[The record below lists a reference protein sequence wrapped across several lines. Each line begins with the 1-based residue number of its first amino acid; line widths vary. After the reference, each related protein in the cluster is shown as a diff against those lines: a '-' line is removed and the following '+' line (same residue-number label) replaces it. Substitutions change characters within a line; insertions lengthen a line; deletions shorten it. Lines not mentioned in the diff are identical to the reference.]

1 MTKTK
6 KKKNYT
12 HEEINNMTFAE
23 RFETHKW
30 IANNTANKSFAHNK
44 SYLEAHVLSR
54 EEVLQFALIGLW
66 GACVSFDSTK
76 TESSFRNYCI
86 SMVLNKIRDDIRN
99 NSLRVV
105 NKRERLQENFQSF
118 DVPLSG
124 EGEEDLSPYEVLED
138 ENPTLPLTCYKGVF
152 YNNIEDKKNRDIID
166 MYVGGMEM
174 SSIAT
179 VLNTTRQAVY
189 QRLDRQRIAL
199 MNSLFANVDKD
210 IRELV
215 ILKLMRKDD
224 EEIAKMLQLEE
235 RKVKQ
240 LLRKHNRD
248 IKKAFFIGGSQE
260 DFNLLDELTKFL
272 NVRTAPNDEEVD
284 NKVAN
289 V

>member
-1 MTKTK
+1 MTKT
-6 KKKNYT
+6 KKNYT

-66 GACVSFDSTK
+66 GACVSFDNTK

-118 DVPLSG
+118 DAPLSG
-124 EGEEDLSPYEVLED
+124 EGDEDLSPYEVLED

>member
-1 MTKTK
+1 MTKT

-12 HEEINNMTFAE
+12 HEEINNMTFTE

-30 IANNTANKSFAHNK
+30 IASNTANKSFAHNK

-66 GACVSFDSTK
+66 SACVSFDSTK

-105 NKRERLQENFQSF
+105 NKRERLLENFQSF

-124 EGEEDLSPYEVLED
+124 EGEEELSPYEVLED
-138 ENPTLPLTCYKGVF
+138 ENPMLPLTCHKGAF
-152 YNNIEDKKNRDIID
+152 YSSIEDKKNRDIID

-272 NVRTAPNDEEVD
+272 NVRTVPLNEEEVD